1 MRRYDSL
8 MPGNKYSFELL
19 NAGKYNVRLIEDS
32 NGNRKWDTGNYLEK
46 IQPEKIIYYWKEI
59 DLRANWDMNET
70 FNTSQNYLDLPE
82 SATSSDVLV
91 TPDN

>member
-1 MRRYDSL
+1 M
-8 MPGNKYSFELL
+8 
-19 NAGKYNVRLIEDS
+19 VIES
-32 NGNRKWDTGNYLEK
+32 GILEIIWSK

>member
-1 MRRYDSL
+1 MYK
-8 MPGNKYSFELL
+8 NKKKEKEFTLSEL
-19 NAGKYNVRLIEDS
+19 
-32 NGNRKWDTGNYLEK
+32 RKK
-46 IQPEKIIYYWKEI
+46 QPEKIIYYWKEI